1 MQGTT
6 QYREFTSAND
16 AESWAWQH
24 YADLLSLDP
33 ESEKYDL
40 IFSYTGS
47 WYKVLNDL
55 MRICPPIGSDE
66 FDKVDFSEYVEEKEQ
81 IIMLNSILHNY
92 ALPEP
97 IVVYRFAHLCNIAK
111 MTDVHILR
119 KGLCFSDKA
128 FVSTTLVKN
137 LLVPFGKDHRCS
149 CVLKMY
155 LPQGLPGAYVS
166 FKTDKTCLNEQE
178 ILLPPNITF
187 QIAKIHLFT
196 WPMQIDCKVAKG
208 DSL

>member
-1 MQGTT
+1 MQETT

-16 AESWAWQH
+16 AELWAWQH
-24 YADLLSLDP
+24 YADLLSLDT
-33 ESEKYDL
+33 ESEEYKL
-40 IFSYTGS
+40 IFWYTGS

-66 FDKVDFSEYVEEKEQ
+66 FDKVDFSEYAEESEQ
-81 IIMLNSILHNY
+81 ILMLNSILQNY
-92 ALPEP
+92 TLPEP
-97 IVVYRFAHLCNIAK
+97 IVVYRFAYLRNLAK
-111 MTDVHILR
+111 MAGGYIIR
-119 KGLCFSDKA
+119 KGKRFSDKA

-137 LLVPFGKDHRCS
+137 LLVPFGKEHRCS

-187 QIAKIHLFT
+187 QITKIHLFT
-196 WPMQIDCKVAKG
+196 WPMQIDCKVVKG